1 MVGKHLSPADLAER
15 EGVPVSTVYGWN
27 SSGEGPAYF
36 HAGRHVRYRL
46 EDVERWELE
55 RIVDRS
61 DRYKAI
67 ERTGRRQYESQ
78 VREYEQRL
86 RDFERQVREL
96 EQRAHAARE
105 AERVARAPRKTVP
118 PQPPAPEPLVPPQ
131 PPAPPIEQQQA
142 LLARILNGG

>member
-1 MVGKHLSPADLAER
+1 VTDDSRRIRHLKAADLAER

-27 SSGEGPAYF
+27 YSGEGPPYF
-36 HAGRHVRYRL
+36 RVGRHVRYRL
-46 EDVERWELE
+46 EDVEWWELE

-86 RDFERQVREL
+86 REL
-96 EQRAHAARE
+96 SGRSASWRSAL
-105 AERVARAPRKTVP
+105 TL
-118 PQPPAPEPLVPPQ
+118 LVHNHRRHPNSSSHRNHRHGPSKSTGRCSI
-131 PPAPPIEQQQA
+131 AS
-142 LLARILNGG
+142 